1 MTTLSRER
9 RQRFEAIIKESEL
22 YFMAFDDDATS
33 DDEKDGIVSRLAT
46 ALADAAAS
54 RTEAQEKPMYSI
66 GSEQLSWE
74 LYNAIKD
81 TKYIGKATRTKM
93 REVLEEKLGKEETMR
108 NKQWDLAH
116 DFPADLAPMV
126 EKLERALGLR
136 NMKRDDRAVE
146 VYRWVLEQEAAGQT
160 VQKFAEWAKMP
171 ERVQFIGKYK
181 NNPEAI
187 QRDWALA
194 FEVSEVKKGGY
205 DEVRF

>member
-1 MTTLSRER
+1 MQGTKNLEYIVENLL
-9 RQRFEAIIKESEL
+9 FEAHYKGNVGRRRLARQIVEAI
-22 YFMAFDDDATS
+22 T
-33 DDEKDGIVSRLAT
+33 EKD
-46 ALADAAAS
+46 
-54 RTEAQEKPMYSI
+54 EP
-66 GSEQLSWE
+66 
-74 LYNAIKD
+74 
-81 TKYIGKATRTKM
+81 
-93 REVLEEKLGKEETMR
+93 MR

-146 VYRWVLEQEAAGQT
+146 VYRWVVEQEAAGQT